1 MPTVLLLR
9 HGRTTANAA
18 GGLAGR
24 QPVELDDTGR
34 AQARQVGE
42 RLRPLPLSAVVSSP
56 LIRCRQTLQLA
67 DVLMLGGE
75 GEPKVG
81 VPTLSGASVAATVLE
96 QKKGEK
102 VLIFKKRRR
111 HNSRRKNG
119 HRQELTVLRIGD
131 ITAG

>member
-1 MPTVLLLR
+1 MFAVI
-9 HGRTTANAA
+9 RT
-18 GGLAGR
+18 GGKQYKVAKDDVIFVEKLAGE
-24 QPVELDDTGR
+24 PGSTV
-34 AQARQVGE
+34 
-42 RLRPLPLSAVVSSP
+42 
-56 LIRCRQTLQLA
+56 QLG

-81 VPTLSGASVAATVLE
+81 APTLSGASVAATVLE